1 MSRLSI
7 QKYKSMKINSA
18 ENAEPYELIQIVLSN
33 IIGKL
38 TAAKAYIDRKEI
50 EKKGISVSESITLIG
65 ALQDSLDMENGGDIS
80 INLFRL
86 YEFTQTK
93 LVEANFENSKD
104 KITEVINIFAE
115 IKSGWD
121 AIPKEM
127 RQVQPDS
134 EVQYAQE

>member
-38 TAAKAYIDRKEI
+38 TAARVFIDRKEI
-50 EKKGISVSESITLIG
+50 EQKGISISESITLIG
-65 ALQDSLDMENGGDIS
+65 ALQDSLDMDKGGEIS
-80 INLFRL
+80 INLYRL
-86 YEFTQTK
+86 YDFAQAK
-93 LVEANFENSKD
+93 LVEANFENSKE
-104 KITEVINIFAE
+104 KITEVMSIFSE

-121 AIPKEM
+121 AIPKDM
-127 RQVQPDS
+127 RQTQPVS